1 MTTYY
6 QNSTST
12 GRRVNTELAA
22 LIPPVVATEDLDLLN
37 SNKSAFGYFV
47 GMNDLSDTIKPVGD
61 YTYLVHEDSHPSITV
76 LTTSAYTAGSGNSY
90 TFTVPSAD
98 TKLFV
103 PWSTWYDKTNDVH
116 FWVASESSGTITVY
130 FNHDGSGTAAGA
142 SGSELIF
149 TGMMNEEGTG
159 VPNMLSTEPTEYT
172 NYIRKML
179 TPVTFT
185 WDAATSKGRRP
196 DRYYQPDDE
205 KYQWA
210 KRAPEALEGWDLAAM
225 FGGKPALVTSSTAN
239 PAMTAPTAKGNKAPN
254 TAGFLWWH
262 ETYAD
267 SDHFLTNADVT
278 ENEFI
283 DIKAAAFTVDR
294 QAGSD
299 HKICLCPMDLLTG
312 VQKWNLS
319 KQRFWSDS
327 KMKGSKDAYVPGISF
342 SRYEGPEG
350 IIDFVRYYPFETIV
364 SGGWQWFVI
373 LDKKR
378 IGFTRYKGMPKVDI
392 QRDVIQN
399 GDQITAGYYEYMC
412 GTVFRQPNVHVTCK
426 FQTVS

>member
-1 MTTYY
+1 MPTYY
-6 QNSTST
+6 QNSSSV

-22 LIPPVVATEDLDLLN
+22 LIPPVVSTEDLDLLN
-37 SNKSAFGYFV
+37 SNKTAFGYFV
-47 GMNDLSDTIKPVGD
+47 GMNDLSDTVKPVGK
-61 YTYLVHEDSHPSITV
+61 YTYLVHEDSHPAITATLTATHAATTGALNITV
-76 LTTSAYTAGSGNSY
+76 SASES
-90 TFTVPSAD
+90 
-98 TKLFV
+98 KLFV
-103 PWSTWYDKTNDVH
+103 PWSTWFNKATGMHY
-116 FWVASESSGTITVY
+116 WVVSESAGTVATLG
-130 FNHDGSGTAAGA
+130 NHDGSGAVAGA
-142 SGSELIF
+142 VGDELIF

-225 FGGKPALVTSSTAN
+225 FGGKPVLATTTTQ
-239 PAMTAPTAKGNKAPN
+239 TAPTAKGNKAGN

-262 ETYAD
+262 QTYAD

-299 HKICLCPMDLLTG
+299 HKVCLCPMDLLTG
-312 VQKWNLS
+312 VQKWNIS

-350 IIDFVRYYPFETIV
+350 IIDFIRYYPFETIV
-364 SGGWQWFVI
+364 NGGWQWFVI
-373 LDKKR
+373 FDTKR

-412 GTVFRQPNVHVTCK
+412 GSVFRQPNVHVTCK